1 MAVPRFNHELPAAR
15 RQGFFVWSVVI
26 HVVGGMVLIGLGKW
40 LPSAHIVQHTQ
51 EANLIYTPLE
61 APPPPPHIV
70 PPAPAVLAQK
80 LSVDKGEI
88 QRAYFELEHTG
99 LITKETGKDFLG
111 HAKTTYR
118 VA

>member
-1 MAVPRFNHELPAAR
+1 MNITLQDLSKGPVYAQVREQIETQISNKTVSSGEALPSPAA
-15 RQGFFVWSVVI
+15 
-26 HVVGGMVLIGLGKW
+26 
-40 LPSAHIVQHTQ
+40 
-51 EANLIYTPLE
+51 
-61 APPPPPHIV
+61 
-70 PPAPAVLAQK
+70 LAQI

-88 QRAYFELEHTG
+88 QRAYFELERSG

>member
-1 MAVPRFNHELPAAR
+1 MDITLQDLSKGPVYAQVRE
-15 RQGFFVWSVVI
+15 QIETQISSKSVAS
-26 HVVGGMVLIGLGKW
+26 GDA
-40 LPSAHIVQHTQ
+40 LPS
-51 EANLIYTPLE
+51 
-61 APPPPPHIV
+61 
-70 PPAPAVLAQK
+70 PAVLAQK

-88 QRAYFELEHTG
+88 QRAYFELERSG